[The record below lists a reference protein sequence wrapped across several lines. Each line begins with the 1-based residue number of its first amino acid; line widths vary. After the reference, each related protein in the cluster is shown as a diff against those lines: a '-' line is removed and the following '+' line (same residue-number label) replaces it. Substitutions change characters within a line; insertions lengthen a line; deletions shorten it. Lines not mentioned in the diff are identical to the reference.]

1 MQQATVVN
9 DAVDD
14 GGGHVVI
21 TEDCSPP
28 GELQVGGDDQAAL
41 FIGFGDDLEQQT
53 CSFGV
58 NR

>member
-1 MQQATVVN
+1 MVD

-21 TEDCSPP
+21 TEDASPP